1 MRLIF
6 LLLVIISLVKS
17 IITLLLE
24 GFASPV
30 TLISNSIFDPKMLLL
45 SNSIDDEGE
54 LGLFVV
60 YPGGRVSFQ

>member
-1 MRLIF
+1 MLIF
-6 LLLVIISLVKS
+6 LLLVINSLVKS

-30 TLISNSIFDPKMLLL
+30 TLISNSIFDPKISLL
-45 SNSIDDEGE
+45 SNSIEDEGV

-60 YPGGRVSFQ
+60 NPGGRISLQ